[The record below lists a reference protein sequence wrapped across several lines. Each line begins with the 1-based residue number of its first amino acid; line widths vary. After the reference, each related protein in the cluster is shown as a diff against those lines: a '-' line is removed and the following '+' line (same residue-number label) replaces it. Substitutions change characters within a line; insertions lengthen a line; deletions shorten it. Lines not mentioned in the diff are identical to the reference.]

1 MTSKSWTEQNDSEQ
15 IFPFEILITAVAK
28 DPEHLAKASHGQR
41 KHGLSLSLT
50 FLSQKQT
57 SETSV
62 ESEEGRNTTR
72 PDTDIADFLW
82 VIGKWKTSSRVC
94 FFDNFFCFC
103 FEKNIQKKKKSQEE
117 LTWKCEVNI
126 PVKVQRLH
134 SLKETHSSYHH
145 ARTRWK
151 ILETVKNHLIKPLP
165 QF

>member
-72 PDTDIADFLW
+72 PDTDIPDFL
-82 VIGKWKTSSRVC
+82 
-94 FFDNFFCFC
+94 
-103 FEKNIQKKKKSQEE
+103 
-117 LTWKCEVNI
+117 
-126 PVKVQRLH
+126 
-134 SLKETHSSYHH
+134 
-145 ARTRWK
+145 
-151 ILETVKNHLIKPLP
+151 
-165 QF
+165 